1 MLTEIRTMLTGTII
15 PFWQRLADMQNGG
28 YYGYVGFDLK
38 PDKTA
43 DKGCILNSRILW
55 FFSKAYTLLRE
66 PELLENARHAY
77 DFMVNHCLDREYGGI
92 YWSVRYDGKPAD
104 DTKHTY
110 NQAFAIYALAAYYG
124 CSRDEKALTL
134 SRELFTLVEEKL
146 RAPHG
151 YGEAF
156 NRQLQPKSNDK
167 LSENGIIAAYTM
179 NTLLHVFE
187 AYAGLHEVAP
197 TSETAERIREILGL
211 FQSKVYNASL
221 RRQEVFFDDEMRS
234 LINLHSY
241 GHDIEA
247 SWLLDWGTSL
257 LGDKALSASIGA
269 ITSSMAQNIYQ
280 TALHNRSLWNEG
292 ENGIPDKNRIWW
304 VQAEGMVGFLNQY
317 QKTKDRKYLIA
328 VQELWQYLKES
339 FLDPRPGSEWFWDV
353 NDEGLPA
360 SRKPIVEPW
369 KCPYHNGRMCF
380 ELIRRG
386 VEEQ

>member
-28 YYGYVGFDLK
+28 YYGYVGYDLK

-110 NQAFAIYALAAYYG
+110 NQAFAIYALAAYYE

-134 SRELFTLVEEKL
+134 SRELFSLVEEKL

-197 TSETAERIREILGL
+197 TPETAERIREILGL

-328 VQELWQYLKES
+328 MQELWQYLKES